1 MLLRYTINNYQF
13 YSNYRISQRIFIMS
27 HYKINELFETI
38 QGEGSFTGQPS
49 IFLRLQGC
57 PVGCSWCDTKHT
69 WEINLNSEVS
79 RDVVLNK
86 KAETDEWVDLSVDDI
101 FNIIASKNFKAKHI
115 VITGG
120 EPCMVDL
127 TPLCTM
133 FELKGYST
141 QIETSGTF
149 EVLTTDKC
157 WVTVSPKVNMRGGYD
172 ILSSAM
178 QRANEI
184 KHPVATEQHVQDLKD
199 LLAEHNIIDTPVYLQ
214 PISQKERAT
223 QLAIDT
229 CIANNWRLS
238 IQVHKYIGI
247 E

>member
-1 MLLRYTINNYQF
+1 MIQ
-13 YSNYRISQRIFIMS
+13 
-27 HYKINELFETI
+27 YKINEMFETI

-49 IFLRLQGC
+49 IFIRLQGC

-69 WEINLNSEVS
+69 WEVELSDEVTKEKMLAKS
-79 RDVVLNK
+79 Q
-86 KAETDEWVDLSVDDI
+86 ETPQWSNLSVTQI
-101 FNIIASKNFKAKHI
+101 KALVTEQGYKAKHI

-127 TPLCTM
+127 TSLCNA
-133 FELKGYST
+133 FEEIGYST
-141 QIETSGTF
+141 QVETSGTF
-149 EVLTTDKC
+149 EILVSNKC
-157 WVTVSPKVNMRGGYD
+157 WVTVSPKINMRGGYP

-178 QRANEI
+178 ARANEI
-184 KHPVATEQHVQDLKD
+184 KHPVATEQHVDDLKA
-199 LLAEHNIIDTPVYLQ
+199 LLAEHNVGNTPIYLQ
-214 PISQKERAT
+214 PISQKDRAT

>member
-1 MLLRYTINNYQF
+1 
-13 YSNYRISQRIFIMS
+13 MS
-27 HYKINELFETI
+27 VSYKINELFETI

-49 IFLRLQGC
+49 IFIRLQGC

-69 WEINLNSEVS
+69 WDIKDSEKVIATQM
-79 RDVVLNK
+79 LNK
-86 KAETDEWVDLSVDDI
+86 AQENEQWSDLTI
-101 FNIIASKNFKAKHI
+101 NNILDLIKQQGYLAKHI

-127 TPLCTM
+127 TPLCQA
-133 FELKGYST
+133 FELQGYST

-149 EVLTTDKC
+149 EIHTSDKC
-157 WVTVSPKVNMRGGYD
+157 WVTVSPKVNMKGGFE
-172 ILSSAM
+172 ILTSAM

-184 KHPVATEQHVQDLKD
+184 KHPVATEQHIADLKK
-199 LLAEHNIIDTPVYLQ
+199 LLHDHQVVSTPVFLQ
-214 PISQKERAT
+214 PISQKKRAT
-223 QLAIDT
+223 ELAIQS

-238 IQVHKYIGI
+238 VQVHKYIGI

>member
-1 MLLRYTINNYQF
+1 
-13 YSNYRISQRIFIMS
+13 MS

-69 WEINLNSEVS
+69 WEINLDSEVS
-79 RDVVLNK
+79 SDVVLHK
-86 KAETDEWVDLSVDDI
+86 TAETDEWVDLDCDAI
-101 FNIIASKNFKAKHI
+101 LRIIHSKGFKAKHI

-127 TPLCTM
+127 KPLCEM
-133 FELKGYST
+133 FEQHGYSC
-141 QIETSGTF
+141 QVETSGTF
-149 EVLTTDKC
+149 EILVSNNC
-157 WVTVSPKVNMRGGYD
+157 WVTVSPKVNMRGGYE

-178 QRANEI
+178 VRANEI
-184 KHPVATEQHVQDLKD
+184 KHPVGTEQHVDDLKA
-199 LLAEHNIIDTPVYLQ
+199 LLTLHNITDTPVYLQ

-223 QLAIDT
+223 KLAIDT

-238 IQVHKYIGI
+238 VQVHKYIGI